1 MVRLI
6 KKDNGNYTNTSN
18 QLIRDESL
26 TWKARGIFNY
36 LWSQAN
42 EWQFYV
48 SEVAQ
53 HSKDGERALKSGL
66 LELEEHGYLKRV
78 NRHSKTGNFD
88 GLDWILDDMG
98 GLNRQAQNA
107 VDGKMSENQPK
118 NVQNASGAKRV
129 QRKTR
134 PTQNSRLRNNN
145 NNKYQIKEITNKRKN
160 GSAKAEPK
168 AIHKEVI
175 DYLNDKI
182 GARYKASSDVSK
194 RLIDARVKEGYKLDD
209 FKQVIDNK
217 VATWAQDQKMSKYLR
232 PQTLFGTKFE
242 SYLNERTPSV
252 PAHSDFGAEAYATG
266 AIECVDDDDLPF

>member
-18 QLIRDESL
+18 QLVRDESL

-36 LWSQAN
+36 LWSQSN

-48 SEVAQ
+48 KEIAG
-53 HSKDGERALKSGL
+53 HSKDGEKALQSGL
-66 LELEEHGYLKRV
+66 QELEEHGYLKRV
-78 NRHSKTGNFD
+78 NRHSKNGGFD

-98 GLNRQAQNA
+98 RLDRQAQNS
-107 VDGKMSENQPK
+107 VNGEMEEKTQK
-118 NVQNASGAKRV
+118 NCQNTPDVKSA

-134 PTQNSRLRNNN
+134 LAQNLPLSNTNSK
-145 NNKYQIKEITNKRKN
+145 KYQIKEITNKRNN

-266 AIECVDDDDLPF
+266 AIGGVDDDDLPF

>member
-18 QLIRDESL
+18 QLIRDDSL

-36 LWSQAN
+36 LWSQSN

-48 SEVAQ
+48 KEIAG
-53 HSKDGERALKSGL
+53 HSKDGEKALQSGL
-66 LELEEHGYLKRV
+66 QELEEHGYLKRV
-78 NRHSKTGNFD
+78 NRHSKNGGFD

-98 GLNRQAQNA
+98 RLDRQAQNS
-107 VDGKMSENQPK
+107 VNGEMEEKPQK
-118 NVQNASGAKRV
+118 NCQNTPDVKSA

-134 PTQNSRLRNNN
+134 PAQNLPLRNNN
-145 NNKYQIKEITNKRKN
+145 NKKYQIKEITNKRNN
-160 GSAKAEPK
+160 GPAKAEPK

-175 DYLNDKI
+175 DYLNDKT

-242 SYLNERTPSV
+242 SYLNERAPSV

-266 AIECVDDDDLPF
+266 AIEGVDDDDLPF